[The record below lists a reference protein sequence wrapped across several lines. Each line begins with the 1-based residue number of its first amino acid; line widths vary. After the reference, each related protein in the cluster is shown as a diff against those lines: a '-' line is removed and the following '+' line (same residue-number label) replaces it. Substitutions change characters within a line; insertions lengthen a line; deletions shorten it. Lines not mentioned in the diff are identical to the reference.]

1 MRGYQMLSILRT
13 KVVRIVGVILLTIAA
28 LVALVSL
35 SESYVKHKVPV
46 SVGGYHVFTDLW
58 DRGYVS
64 FQGTWVMDNSKPAYP
79 LQVSEIVCHLESK
92 DCIESRAEVAGSTL
106 LVNQDRYEIAQWDA
120 RNLTYI
126 SDADCVDYVY
136 SVDRIT
142 KQVSGIRTI
151 KTGMADQCPNTEKE
165 LKLRLT
171 DGFDVYWKLQEEA
184 RPIAINITVLLL
196 ALLWAGFRIVR
207 IVKS

>member
-1 MRGYQMLSILRT
+1 MLSIFRT
-13 KVVRIVGVILLTIAA
+13 KAVRIVGVILLVIVA
-28 LVALVSL
+28 LVALVTM

-46 SVGGYHVFTDLW
+46 SVGGYHVFTNLW
-58 DRGYVS
+58 DKGYVS
-64 FQGTWVMDNSKPAYP
+64 LRGTWVMDNSKPAYP
-79 LQVSEIVCHLESK
+79 LQVSEVVCHLESR

-106 LVNQDRYEIAQWDA
+106 LVKQDRYQITQWNA

-126 SDADCVDYVY
+126 SNADCVDYVY

-151 KTGMADQCPNTEKE
+151 KTGVADQCSDIEKE

-171 DGFDVYWKLQEEA
+171 EGFDVYWKLQEEA

-196 ALLWAGFRIVR
+196 VLLWAGFRIVR
-207 IVKS
+207 VVKN

>member
-1 MRGYQMLSILRT
+1 MLSILRT
-13 KVVRIVGVILLTIAA
+13 KVVRIVGVVFLTIAA
-28 LVALVSL
+28 LVTLISL
-35 SESYVKHKVPV
+35 SESYVKHEVPI
-46 SVGGYHVFTDLW
+46 SVGGHHVNTGSW

-64 FQGTWVMDNSKPAYP
+64 FRGTWVMDRSKPAYP
-79 LQVSEIVCHLESK
+79 LQVSEIVCQLERN

-106 LVNQDRYEIAQWDA
+106 LVNQDRYEIARWDGH
-120 RNLTYI
+120 NLTYV

-136 SVDRIT
+136 SVDRLT

-151 KTGMADQCPNTEKE
+151 KAGMEDQCPDTEKE

-171 DGFDVYWKLQEEA
+171 EGFDVYWKLQEEA
-184 RPIAINITVLLL
+184 RPTVINITVLLL
-196 ALLWAGFRIVR
+196 VLLWAGFRIVR

>member
-1 MRGYQMLSILRT
+1 MLRILRT
-13 KVVRIVGVILLTIAA
+13 KVVRIVGVILLAIVA

-46 SVGGYHVFTDLW
+46 SVGGYHVYTNSW

-64 FQGTWVMDNSKPAYP
+64 LRGTWVMDNSKPAFP
-79 LQVSEIVCHLESK
+79 LQVSEIVCHLDSK
-92 DCIESRAEVAGSTL
+92 DCIESRAEVAGSIL
-106 LVNQDRYEIAQWDA
+106 LVNQDRYQISQWDG

-126 SDADCVDYVY
+126 SNADCVDYVY

-151 KTGMADQCPNTEKE
+151 KTGMADQCTDIEKE
-165 LKLRLT
+165 LQLRLT
-171 DGFDVYWKLQEEA
+171 DGFNVYWKLQEEA

-196 ALLWAGFRIVR
+196 VLLWAGFRIVR

>member
-1 MRGYQMLSILRT
+1 MLSILRT
-13 KVVRIVGVILLTIAA
+13 KTLRIVGVILLAIVA
-28 LVALVSL
+28 LVAFVGL

-46 SVGGYHVFTDLW
+46 SVGGYHVFTNLW

-64 FQGTWVMDNSKPAYP
+64 LRGTWVMDNSKPAFP

-106 LVNQDRYEIAQWDA
+106 LVNQDRYKITQWDA

-126 SDADCVDYVY
+126 SNADCVDYVY

-151 KTGMADQCPNTEKE
+151 KTGMADQCSDIEKE

-171 DGFDVYWKLQEEA
+171 DGFVVYWKLQEEA

-196 ALLWAGFRIVR
+196 VLLWAGFRIVR
-207 IVKS
+207 IVKG